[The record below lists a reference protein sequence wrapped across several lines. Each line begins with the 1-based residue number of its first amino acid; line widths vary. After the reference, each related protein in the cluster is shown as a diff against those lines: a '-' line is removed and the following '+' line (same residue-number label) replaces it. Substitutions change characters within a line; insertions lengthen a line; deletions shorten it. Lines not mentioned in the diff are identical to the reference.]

1 MTDHERGSTQ
11 LSGLLAAIA
20 VLLGVLGLPSALAG
34 DDPRPP
40 SAAGDAPSWL
50 QLAAGD
56 DHTCARKTDGTLW
69 CWGSNTDGQLGDGN
83 IGAKASPVQV
93 GALGTLVAEVAAG
106 VGHTCARKTDGT
118 LWCWGQNFQGQL
130 GDGDI
135 VDKASPVQVSALGTL
150 VAEIAA
156 GRLHTCARKTDG
168 TLWCWGSNIDG
179 QLGDGT
185 AGNKP
190 SPVQVGALGT
200 LVAEVA
206 AGVGHTCARKTDG
219 TLWCWGLNFQG
230 QLGDGTTGDKSSPV
244 QVGALGTLVAEIAA
258 GNLHTCARKTD
269 GTLWCWGNNDHGQLG
284 DGTSKS
290 KSSPVQVGAL
300 GTLVAEVA
308 AGGNHTCARKT
319 DGTLWCWGTDGTG
332 NTDVLPMQVDGA
344 ARAAA
349 RAAAQAE
356 QEAAI
361 KRQADAEYAEFARA
375 KAELPSGASGS
386 DILAE
391 VHRERAELN
400 SGAKLNSDAENAALR
415 ADMDAQKTHSPLCD
429 AYRSG
434 YQQMISNCIVAV
446 KEGLA
451 ANIPQCV
458 QNLGGSQL
466 ESQVSQCGGP

>member
-1 MTDHERGSTQ
+1 MQVG
-11 LSGLLAAIA
+11 A
-20 VLLGVLGLPSALAG
+20 LGTLVAEV
-34 DDPRPP
+34 
-40 SAAGDAPSWL
+40 AAGRS
-50 QLAAGD
+50 
-56 DHTCARKTDGTLW
+56 HTCARKTDGTLW
-69 CWGSNTDGQLGDGN
+69 CWG
-83 IGAKASPVQV
+83 
-93 GALGTLVAEVAAG
+93 E
-106 VGHTCARKTDGT
+106 
-118 LWCWGQNFQGQL
+118 
-130 GDGDI
+130 
-135 VDKASPVQVSALGTL
+135 
-150 VAEIAA
+150 
-156 GRLHTCARKTDG
+156 
-168 TLWCWGSNIDG
+168 
-179 QLGDGT
+179 
-185 AGNKP
+185 
-190 SPVQVGALGT
+190 
-200 LVAEVA
+200 
-206 AGVGHTCARKTDG
+206 
-219 TLWCWGLNFQG
+219 
-230 QLGDGTTGDKSSPV
+230 
-244 QVGALGTLVAEIAA
+244 
-258 GNLHTCARKTD
+258 
-269 GTLWCWGNNDHGQLG
+269 NDNGQLG